1 VLFKRKGKTMNVDT
15 ILRNKGN
22 AVETARPDWSVVQMC
37 QHLDELG
44 VGALVVSSDGQ
55 HVVGIVSERDVIN
68 HIANEGAAVL
78 DRPVSDIMI
87 HNVVTCTRADDIA
100 HLMET
105 MTERRIRHLPVV
117 ENNALVG
124 IVSIGDV
131 VKHRIQESEYEAK
144 ALREY
149 ITTG

>member
-1 VLFKRKGKTMNVDT
+1 MNVDT

-117 ENNALVG
+117 ENDALVG

>member
-1 VLFKRKGKTMNVDT
+1 MNVDT

-117 ENNALVG
+117 ENDALVG

-131 VKHRIQESEYEAK
+131 VKHRIQETEYEAK

>member
-1 VLFKRKGKTMNVDT
+1 MNVDA

-22 AVETARPDWSVVQMC
+22 AVETARPDWNVAQVC
-37 QHLDELG
+37 QRLDELE
-44 VGALVVSSDGQ
+44 VGALLVSKDGQ
-55 HVVGIVSERDVIN
+55 SVNGIVSERDVIN
-68 HIANEGAAVL
+68 HIAKEGAAVL

-87 HNVVTCTRADDIA
+87 HDVVTCTRDDDIA

-117 ENNALVG
+117 ENDVLIG
-124 IVSIGDV
+124 IFSIGDV
-131 VKHRIQESEYEAK
+131 VKYRIQETEYEAK

-149 ITTG
+149 ITTA

>member
-1 VLFKRKGKTMNVDT
+1 MNVDA

-22 AVETARPDWSVVQMC
+22 AVETARPDWNVAQVC
-37 QHLDELG
+37 QRLNELE
-44 VGALVVSSDGQ
+44 VGALLVSKGGQ
-55 HVVGIVSERDVIN
+55 SVNGIVSERDVIN
-68 HIANEGAAVL
+68 HIAKEGAAVL

-87 HNVVTCTRADDIA
+87 HDVVTCTRDDDIA

-117 ENNALVG
+117 ENDVLIG
-124 IVSIGDV
+124 IFSIGDV
-131 VKHRIQESEYEAK
+131 VKYRIQETEYEAK

-149 ITTG
+149 ITTA

>member
-1 VLFKRKGKTMNVDT
+1 MNVDA

-22 AVETARPDWSVVQMC
+22 AVETARPDWNVAQVC
-37 QHLDELG
+37 QRLNELE
-44 VGALVVSSDGQ
+44 VGALLVSKGGQ
-55 HVVGIVSERDVIN
+55 SVNGIVSERDVIN
-68 HIANEGAAVL
+68 HIAKEGAAVL

-87 HNVVTCTRADDIA
+87 HDVVTCTRDDDIA

-117 ENNALVG
+117 ENDVLTG
-124 IVSIGDV
+124 IFSIGDV
-131 VKHRIQESEYEAK
+131 VKYRIQETEYEAK

-149 ITTG
+149 ITTA

>member
-1 VLFKRKGKTMNVDT
+1 MNVDT

>member
-1 VLFKRKGKTMNVDT
+1 MNVDT

-131 VKHRIQESEYEAK
+131 VKHRIQETEYEAK

>member
-1 VLFKRKGKTMNVDT
+1 
-15 ILRNKGN
+15 
-22 AVETARPDWSVVQMC
+22 MC

-117 ENNALVG
+117 ENDVLIG
-124 IVSIGDV
+124 IFSIGDV
-131 VKHRIQESEYEAK
+131 VKYRIQETEYEAK

-149 ITTG
+149 ITTA

>member
-1 VLFKRKGKTMNVDT
+1 MNVDA

-22 AVETARPDWSVVQMC
+22 AVETARPDWNVAQVC
-37 QHLDELG
+37 QRLNELE
-44 VGALVVSSDGQ
+44 VGALLVSKGGQ
-55 HVVGIVSERDVIN
+55 SVNGIVSERDVIN
-68 HIANEGAAVL
+68 HIAKEGAAVL

-87 HNVVTCTRADDIA
+87 HDVVTCTRADDIA

-117 ENNALVG
+117 ENDVLIG
-124 IVSIGDV
+124 IFSIGDV
-131 VKHRIQESEYEAK
+131 VKYRIQETEYEAK

-149 ITTG
+149 ITTA

>member
-1 VLFKRKGKTMNVDT
+1 MNVDT

-117 ENNALVG
+117 ENVALVG